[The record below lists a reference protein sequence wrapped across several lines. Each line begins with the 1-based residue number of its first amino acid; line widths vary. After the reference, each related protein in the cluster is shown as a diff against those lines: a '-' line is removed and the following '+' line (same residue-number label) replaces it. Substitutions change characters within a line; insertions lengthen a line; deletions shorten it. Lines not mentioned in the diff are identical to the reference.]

1 MVLPVEVLTVQAE
14 PLALSSELPG
24 RIEPVRVAEVRARV
38 AGIVVQKRF
47 EEGADV
53 KAGDLLFQID
63 PAPLKAAVS
72 RAEGELARNRAV
84 LFEAQARVRRYE
96 PLVKIQAVS
105 QQDFDTATADLRSA
119 EAATRSAQ
127 ADLETARLNL
137 GYASVTAPI
146 SGRIGRAL
154 VTEGALVGQG
164 EATLMA
170 RIQQLDPI
178 YADFT
183 QTAAEAL
190 RLRDALKKGTLAA
203 GDSQALTL
211 RVEGTPYERQGA
223 LQFADVAVDRGT
235 GQIALRG
242 KFANPDGVLLPG
254 MYVRVRTPQG
264 IDNQAILVPQRA
276 VRRSGDGSAQVM
288 VVGADE
294 RESGVRA
301 TLNLGHTFGH
311 AIETQQGYGVWLHGE
326 AVGAGTVMA
335 LEMSHRLGWLSAAE
349 RDRGIRL
356 LRRAGL
362 PVVPPAEM
370 TAEDF
375 MEHMAVDKKVLDGR
389 LRLVLLQGL
398 GNAVVTG
405 DFPREILDATL
416 RTDYRALADQLGDE

>member
-1 MVLPVEVLTVQAE
+1 MADLRAIGRIGALAMAIALAGCGPAAERQEAAEMVLPVEVLTVQAE

-38 AGIVVQKRF
+38 AGIVVRKRF

-276 VRRSGDGSAQVM
+276 VRRSSDGSAQVM

-294 RESGVRA
+294 RAAARSVGTGVMQGSRWQITEGLEPGDRVIVGGLA
-301 TLNLGHTFGH
+301 AVQPGVKIVPKPDG
-311 AIETQQGYGVWLHGE
+311 AQAQAQSSAPQQ
-326 AVGAGTVMA
+326 
-335 LEMSHRLGWLSAAE
+335 
-349 RDRGIRL
+349 
-356 LRRAGL
+356 
-362 PVVPPAEM
+362 
-370 TAEDF
+370 
-375 MEHMAVDKKVLDGR
+375 
-389 LRLVLLQGL
+389 
-398 GNAVVTG
+398 
-405 DFPREILDATL
+405 
-416 RTDYRALADQLGDE
+416 